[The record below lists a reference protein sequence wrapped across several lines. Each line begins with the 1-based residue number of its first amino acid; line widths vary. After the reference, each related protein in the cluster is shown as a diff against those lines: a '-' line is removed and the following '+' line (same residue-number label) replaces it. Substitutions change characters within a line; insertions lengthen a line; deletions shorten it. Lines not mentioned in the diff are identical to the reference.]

1 LCRAQVQPASD
12 LKSVALQVENL
23 MNSDIRASVE
33 DLNNGILTGRLLEVF
48 DKYYADNCVMSENG
62 VESPDRVGKAN
73 NRAYEEYFVNNATFH
88 GARVDNVIVDGNN
101 AAVTWWMDIEM
112 GGNRFQR
119 TQVAVQ
125 TWENGQIVK
134 ETFFYGS

>member
-1 LCRAQVQPASD
+1 
-12 LKSVALQVENL
+12 

-33 DLNNGILTGRLLEVF
+33 DLNNGILSGRLLEVF

-62 VESPDRVGKAN
+62 AEDPNRVGKAK
-73 NRAYEEYFVNNATFH
+73 NRAYEEYFVNNAKFH
-88 GARVDNVIVDGNN
+88 GARVDSVIVDGDN
-101 AAVTWWMDIEM
+101 AAITWWMDIEM

-125 TWENGQIVK
+125 SWKDGQIVK
-134 ETFFYGS
+134 ETFFYGK